1 MSIEFSS
8 LHHTTLNGIP
18 HPSSA
23 IERTFSAYTTP
34 ENTVLS
40 RPTSSLSRMT
50 KVSPTNKVM
59 EPMKRDASTRNQDYI
74 YMPHRTGVEE
84 GKDEVTLPVLNTQ
97 KIYVL
102 ESRISVDSTKTQYEE
117 NLTSVLCTKSN
128 DVKVPH
134 VSFDTP
140 GYHYKRDVDETGF
153 TRNEQGNSNSERSEP
168 RLSTPTS
175 SKAGVRSEFVT
186 ILTSPKV
193 ESTIQTRPGISSTG
207 PQATEGYPIIYTTTT
222 QLEAQ
227 SSLVSFY
234 RSREAARENLMD
246 ILIGSLI
253 GISAAFFITLSLL
266 IYLSIWMWRKSQQN
280 LSQQDSYLN
289 FFRTDPR
296 MFMDTSPSINKSVTT
311 EDPYYNQ
318 TIYSETGMEDLEQ
331 REVDSVNNLGV
342 KYNSSSNEA
351 ISRPPSSFVRST
363 SWFMHRLSPTSMP
376 HVAFVSPRRGPLVSS
391 ALRVSTASL
400 RPSEASGSFIFDPA
414 NGTIYGTPVP
424 PPAPWTRPHSQSIEI
439 LPANPNLL
447 NSPSERGIKSSC
459 F

>member
-1 MSIEFSS
+1 MSIEFST
-8 LHHTTLNGIP
+8 LHLSTLSDIP

-34 ENTVLS
+34 ENTILS
-40 RPTSSLSRMT
+40 RLTWSITRMI
-50 KVSPTNKVM
+50 KVNPTNKVV
-59 EPMKRDASTRNQDYI
+59 EPMERDASMRNQDYI
-74 YMPHRTGVEE
+74 YTPHRTDVEE
-84 GKDEVTLPVLNTQ
+84 EVFLPILNTE
-97 KIYVL
+97 KIHIL
-102 ESRISVDSTKTQYEE
+102 ESRISVDSTKIQYEE
-117 NLTSVLCTKSN
+117 NLTSVLCTKLN
-128 DVKVPH
+128 DMKVPH
-134 VSFDTP
+134 VSINTP
-140 GYHYKRDVDETGF
+140 GYHYRRDVDETGF
-153 TRNEQGNSNSERSEP
+153 TRNEQGNSNSERLEP
-168 RLSTPTS
+168 RLSPPTPTS
-175 SKAGVRSEFVT
+175 SKAGVRSEFVAS
-186 ILTSPKV
+186 LTSPKV
-193 ESTIQTRPGISSTG
+193 ESTLQTRPGVSSTG
-207 PQATEGYPIIYTTTT
+207 PQATEGYPIIYTTT

-266 IYLSIWMWRKSQQN
+266 IYLSIWMWRKSQQS

-318 TIYSETGMEDLEQ
+318 TVYSETGMEDLEQ
-331 REVDSVNNLGV
+331 REVGSVNNRGI

-351 ISRPPSSFVRST
+351 ISRPPSSFIRST

-376 HVAFVSPRRGPLVSS
+376 HVAFVSPRREPLISS
-391 ALRVSTASL
+391 ALRVSTASR

-414 NGTIYGTPVP
+414 NGTIYGTPIP
-424 PPAPWTRPHSQSIEI
+424 PPAPWTRSHSQSIEI

-447 NSPSERGIKSSC
+447 NSLSERGIKSSC